1 MLFVHPDAGYAGY
14 VDWRSLGIL
23 WSLMVVIQGFRE
35 NTLFEKAGELLLD
48 RVRVGWQLVAGYWY
62 SLYPQHGAPQGSCAI
77 DTVTPDGYRVDASG
91 RWVP

>member
-1 MLFVHPDAGYAGY
+1 MIDLKVILRSLKNKILSDPVLIAAWILAFVSMLFVHPDAGYAGY

-48 RVRVGWQLVAGYWY
+48 RVRVG
-62 SLYPQHGAPQGSCAI
+62 
-77 DTVTPDGYRVDASG
+77 
-91 RWVP
+91 